1 MPNHDE
7 GNYCAVW
14 NQIYKKHCWFSI
26 NLNILYYPLK
36 CPFMSV
42 LVYCPLLACLYWS
55 NSPELCW
62 TAQSTVRQTSNQP
75 TQRKVLHRLR
85 QRPPQRPGTS
95 LSLSTKYF
103 INFILHIKP
112 LEFVWQRRPV
122 VALVGPRPDR
132 VPSRRKTCS
141 DALRKNPNRGQEEND
156 DGQRSL
162 HSAWTQAHV
171 YERNQ
176 ICNRSFFF
184 LFLGCFH
191 ALSPFH
197 GEERLTQCWPGG
209 FLPRN
214 SWKVHIAT
222 EQLDLQRA
230 RSTSQRPWGR
240 VLTVRGVDTWT
251 RELLRYQIEQGGS
264 GGLKCSSLEEI
275 MIFFIAPIMS
285 AFFPKLMLALKI
297 YLKIKEQTILE
308 C

>member
-55 NSPELCW
+55 NSPELRA
-62 TAQSTVRQTSNQP
+62 AQSTVRQTSNQP

-85 QRPPQRPGTS
+85 QRPRPRYPTKTWVPS
-95 LSLSTKYF
+95 LSHSTKYF

-122 VALVGPRPDR
+122 VALVGPRPDW

-141 DALRKNPNRGQEEND
+141 DALRKNPNRGQEENDD

-184 LFLGCFH
+184 PFSWLFSCFV
-191 ALSPFH
+191 AF
-197 GEERLTQCWPGG
+197 
-209 FLPRN
+209 PRRRKIDAMLAGQFPSEKQLKSAYCN
-214 SWKVHIAT
+214 RTTRPTTRAVDLAT
-222 EQLDLQRA
+222 
-230 RSTSQRPWGR
+230 PMG
-240 VLTVRGVDTWT
+240 
-251 RELLRYQIEQGGS
+251 
-264 GGLKCSSLEEI
+264 SSLNCSRGGHLDKSYC
-275 MIFFIAPIMS
+275 A
-285 AFFPKLMLALKI
+285 
-297 YLKIKEQTILE
+297 TR
-308 C
+308 

>member
-55 NSPELCW
+55 NSPELRA
-62 TAQSTVRQTSNQP
+62 AQSTVRQTSNQP

-85 QRPPQRPGTS
+85 QRPRPRYPTKTWVPS
-95 LSLSTKYF
+95 LSHSTKYF

-132 VPSRRKTCS
+132 NPSRRKTCS
-141 DALRKNPNRGQEEND
+141 DALRKNPNRGQEENDDDDD

-176 ICNRSFFF
+176 ICNRSFFSFF
-184 LFLGCFH
+184 LVVFMLCR
-191 ALSPFH
+191 LSTAKKDWRNAGRAVSFRETAEKCILQQNNSTYNAR
-197 GEERLTQCWPGG
+197 GR
-209 FLPRN
+209 PRN
-214 SWKVHIAT
+214 AH
-222 EQLDLQRA
+222 
-230 RSTSQRPWGR
+230 
-240 VLTVRGVDTWT
+240 GV
-251 RELLRYQIEQGGS
+251 ES
-264 GGLKCSSLEEI
+264 
-275 MIFFIAPIMS
+275 
-285 AFFPKLMLALKI
+285 
-297 YLKIKEQTILE
+297 
-308 C
+308 